1 MRRFIKIVLDTDYC
15 GTREEI
21 YIKTNMTDEQLDSY
35 VNDMAIEHAE
45 EYEYMVYGFD
55 TDIETYAEDCG
66 ISIEDA
72 EAEMDE
78 FYEGA
83 CANSY
88 WEEVT
93 EEEAVENEYKIYIV
107 NN

>member
-1 MRRFIKIVLDTDYC
+1 MERFIKIILDTGYC
-15 GTREEI
+15 GTEEEI
-21 YIKTNMTDEQLDSY
+21 YMKTDMTDEQLNGY
-35 VNDMAIEHAE
+35 VNDMALEHAE
-45 EYEYMVYGFD
+45 QYDYMVYGFD
-55 TDIETYAEDCG
+55 IDVETYAEDCG

-88 WEEVT
+88 WKEVT
-93 EEEAVENEYKIYIV
+93 KEEYEENCNE
-107 NN
+107 

>member
-1 MRRFIKIVLDTDYC
+1 MERFVKIILDTGYC
-15 GTREEI
+15 GTREEF
-21 YIKTNMTDEQLDSY
+21 YAKTNMTNEQLDSY

-45 EYEYMVYGFD
+45 KYEYMVYGFD
-55 TDIETYAEDCG
+55 TDVETYAEDCG
-66 ISIEDA
+66 ISLEDA

-83 CANSY
+83 CANSC
-88 WEEVT
+88 WEEIT
-93 EEEAVENEYKIYIV
+93 EEEDAENGYKIFMV